1 MLFHSYIN
9 VTWLLSFLLSFFNS
23 RPKYS
28 RFACCRFSN
37 LFKDH
42 RQPKQEVQWLVLTEL
57 LFATRMSVVQSMRPE
72 KNAKKLALFS
82 FSY

>member
-1 MLFHSYIN
+1 MLFHSYIH
-9 VTWLLSFLLSFFNS
+9 VTWLLSCQISGSKNTFFNS

-57 LFATRMSVVQSMRPE
+57 LFAVNFLNVPYFFPGW
-72 KNAKKLALFS
+72 L
-82 FSY
+82 YHI